1 MLTHL
6 GATAD
11 LPLWVALLAGA
22 LAIASTAL
30 LLVEQRTRDRPAWAL
45 ATTGIAATA
54 SLLAAVLRPAWI
66 SAREMAAPAHVVV
79 LADTSRSMAL
89 SDTDGKTRREVRDA
103 TIEALQS
110 SHKDTRFSVHGFDD
124 GLLGPSARLSSD
136 GHRSDLTAA
145 LRALGASSNERP
157 AAVVVVSDGRLDD
170 PPENASDSVLKTIGD
185 LLRVPLFTVATTR
198 TSPRDASIRRVSI
211 AGAAVA
217 HVPLPVRVEVG
228 CAGGL
233 ACGRLPVK
241 ARELASDGPPRDL
254 ATGIVDVRDG
264 RAVLDLSITL
274 DRAGTHIVEVSVTTP
289 DGDAIADNDHR
300 FLRLDVIRERVR
312 VLHVAGRATNDVR
325 ALRQWLKRDA
335 SLDVVAFFILRT
347 PEDES
352 RATQAE
358 LSLIPFPVDEL
369 FQEHLQSFDAVVL
382 QDFDAQPYG
391 LEKYLD
397 NIRRYV
403 HAGGGL
409 IMVGGENAFVAGG
422 YAGTPIADVLPIGLD
437 GSRRT
442 MSADT
447 SEFTPEW
454 TQQGLDAPILGPLR
468 EAVGHDLPPMPGA
481 NVVGDLRPG
490 SVALLSH
497 PSRRTPSGAPMPV
510 LAVGEA
516 GEGRSIALG
525 VDGTWKLLFSELG
538 AQTAGRGHGAL
549 WDGLLGWLMHDPR
562 FEPAH
567 LDLGRGCTAGLT
579 SAIRA
584 RLLSRDDGRRGAVT
598 LEIARLGD
606 RLPESRLMSMLS
618 IDGSAHFEIP
628 PLEPG
633 AYVARLR
640 EGNTALARADF
651 ACERGGDE
659 WADSRP
665 DPQRLAS
672 LSKATGGGFAFAAD
686 ARELALPRP
695 VHVSTQRRVSPLL
708 PSWVLTLAA
717 ATFLGLHWF
726 VRRRRGL
733 A

>member
-11 LPLWVALLAGA
+11 LPLWAALLASA
-22 LAIASTAL
+22 LAIASIAL
-30 LLVEQRTRDRPAWAL
+30 LLVEQRTRERPDWTL

-54 SLLAAVLRPAWI
+54 ALLAAVLRPAWI
-66 SAREMAAPAHVVV
+66 SARGTATLAHVVL

-89 SDTDGKTRREVRDA
+89 ADADGRARRDVRDA

-110 SHKDTRFSVHGFDD
+110 SHKDTRFSVYGFDD
-124 GLLGPSARLSSD
+124 GVLGPSDRLSSD

-145 LRALGASSNERP
+145 LRTLAASSNERP
-157 AAVVVVSDGRLDD
+157 AAVVVVSDGRFDD
-170 PPENASDSVLKTIGD
+170 PPENASDSDLKTIGD
-185 LLRVPLFTVATTR
+185 LLRVPLFTIATTR
-198 TSPRDASIRRVSI
+198 MSPRDASIRRVSM

-217 HVPLPVRVEVG
+217 HVPLPIRVEVG

-233 ACGRLPVK
+233 ACGRLPVT
-241 ARELASDGPPRDL
+241 ARELTSDGPPREL
-254 ATGIVDVRDG
+254 ATGISDVRDG
-264 RAVLDLSITL
+264 KAVLDLSITL
-274 DRAGTHIVEVSVTTP
+274 DRAGTHIIEVSVTTP
-289 DGDAIADNDHR
+289 EGDAIADNDR
-300 FLRLDVIRERVR
+300 RLVRLDVIRERVR

-352 RATQAE
+352 RAAQSE

-369 FQEHLQSFDAVVL
+369 FEEHLQSFDAVVL

-403 HAGGGL
+403 RAGGGL

-454 TQQGLDAPILGPLR
+454 TPQGLDAPILGLLR

-481 NVVGDLRPG
+481 NVFGDLRPG

-497 PSRRTPSGAPMPV
+497 PTRRTPSGAPMPV
-510 LAVGEA
+510 LAVGEE

-525 VDGTWKLLFSELG
+525 VDGTWRLQFSELG

-567 LDLGRGCTAGLT
+567 LDFGRGCTAGLA
-579 SAIRA
+579 SAVRA
-584 RLLSRDDGRRGAVT
+584 RVVSRADGRRGAVALDVT
-598 LEIARLGD
+598 RLGD
-606 RLPESRLMSMLS
+606 RFPQSQRISLLS
-618 IDGSAHFEIP
+618 ADGFADFEIP

-633 AYVARLR
+633 AYVARLH
-640 EGNTALARADF
+640 EGSTVLAIADF

-665 DPQRLAS
+665 DPERLAS
-672 LSKATGGGFAFAAD
+672 LSKATGGRFALASN

-695 VHVSTQRRVSPLL
+695 VRVSTQRRVSPWL
-708 PSWVLTLAA
+708 PSWVLTMAA
-717 ATFLGLHWF
+717 ATLLGLHWF
-726 VRRRRGL
+726 MRRRDGL